1 MKAIKDFLNNLG
13 EGHFKDVVKDRNSS
27 NDNMVYLLIH
37 RVDYIVKVLIPFF
50 DAMIW
55 QTKKEKDYQDWKS
68 TINLKNLGLQ
78 YTEEGSKLIDLIIS
92 QMNNNRLSTSGL
104 PRVDRA
110 HLQIE
115 IDKLLSGPSN
125 LEEKEDGR
133 IFIKSLNRYL
143 STSAEIR
150 VELQDENGNAIKIF
164 DSAADCANSHFFFLA
179 QKWALKR
186 FRPSSNDYY

>member
-1 MKAIKDFLNNLG
+1 
-13 EGHFKDVVKDRNSS
+13 
-27 NDNMVYLLIH
+27 
-37 RVDYIVKVLIPFF
+37 
-50 DAMIW
+50 
-55 QTKKEKDYQDWKS
+55 
-68 TINLKNLGLQ
+68 
-78 YTEEGSKLIDLIIS
+78 
-92 QMNNNRLSTSGL
+92 MNNNRLSTSGL

-143 STSAEIR
+143 STSAKIR

-164 DSAADCANSHFFFLA
+164 DSAADCAKCLGLARMTITNKLRTGKPAPAGLPCFTGKPVLFKNKLVYIKKVVNNSTGEADGNIFM
-179 QKWALKR
+179 
-186 FRPSSNDYY
+186 

>member
-1 MKAIKDFLNNLG
+1 
-13 EGHFKDVVKDRNSS
+13 
-27 NDNMVYLLIH
+27 
-37 RVDYIVKVLIPFF
+37 
-50 DAMIW
+50 
-55 QTKKEKDYQDWKS
+55 
-68 TINLKNLGLQ
+68 
-78 YTEEGSKLIDLIIS
+78 
-92 QMNNNRLSTSGL
+92 MNNNRLSTSGL

-164 DSAADCANSHFFFLA
+164 DSAADCANSHFF
-179 QKWALKR
+179 
-186 FRPSSNDYY
+186 